1 MKTLSLALVLASL
14 TAVSA
19 HAGFGINDL
28 KDKVDKSHK
37 CDPSDQ
43 GCKNK
48 EHLKAVAKV
57 AAVAVAAKVITDM
70 VVEYNTQKVSDESK
84 VIAEY
89 KEKYKTLPPKPVA
102 SLYTTQTLP
111 GKVVEPGK
119 KVKIQSEIEVVPGSQ
134 QKEALIEERISIFDN
149 EDHSKELKNMTK
161 QVNAQT
167 KRGGRYKNEFSF
179 QLPEG
184 LPQGVYPIKTAL
196 LIDGQS
202 AKTADNDIQLVLQVN
217 PAGQMQVLALAGN

>member
-1 MKTLSLALVLASL
+1 MKIVKIALVIASFA
-14 TAVSA
+14 AVNA
-19 HAGFGINDL
+19 QAGLGLGDL

-48 EHLKAVAKV
+48 EHLKAAAKV
-57 AAVAVAAKVITDM
+57 AAVAVAAKIIADM
-70 VVEYNTQKVSDESK
+70 VVEYQTQKVSDENA

-89 KEKYKTLPPKPVA
+89 KGKYKTLPPKPVA
-102 SLYTTQTLP
+102 SVYTTQTLP

-134 QKEALIEERISIFDN
+134 QKEALIEERISIYDN
-149 EDHSKELKNMTK
+149 EDNTKELKNMTK
-161 QVNAQT
+161 PVNAQT

-196 LIDGQS
+196 LIDGQA
-202 AKTADNDIQLVLQVN
+202 AKTANNDIQLVLHVD
-217 PAGQMQVLALAGN
+217 PAGQMQVLALAD

>member
-1 MKTLSLALVLASL
+1 MKIVKIALVLASFA
-14 TAVSA
+14 AVNA
-19 HAGFGINDL
+19 QAGLGLGDL

-48 EHLKAVAKV
+48 EHLKAAAKV
-57 AAVAVAAKVITDM
+57 AAVAVAAKIIADM
-70 VVEYNTQKVSDESK
+70 VVEYQTQKVSDENK

-102 SLYTTQTLP
+102 SVYTTQTLP

-119 KVKIQSEIEVVPGSQ
+119 KVKIQSEIEVVPGSE
-134 QKEALIEERISIFDN
+134 QKEALIEERISIYDN
-149 EDHSKELKNMTK
+149 EDNTKELKNMTK
-161 QVNAQT
+161 PVNAQT

-196 LIDGQS
+196 LIDGQA
-202 AKTADNDIQLVLQVN
+202 AKTANNDIQLVLHVD
-217 PAGQMQVLALAGN
+217 PAGQMQVLALAD

>member
-1 MKTLSLALVLASL
+1 MKTLSLAILIASL
-14 TAVSA
+14 TTTSA
-19 HAGFGINDL
+19 QAGFGLNDL

-48 EHLKAVAKV
+48 EHLKAAAKV
-57 AAVAVAAKVITDM
+57 AVVVVAAKVIADM
-70 VVEYNTQKVSDESK
+70 VVEYKTQKVSDENK

-111 GKVVEPGK
+111 GKVVAPGK
-119 KVKIQSEIEVVPGSQ
+119 KVQIQSEIEVVPGA
-134 QKEALIEERISIFDN
+134 QKQEALIEERISIFDN

-196 LIDGQS
+196 LIDGQP
-202 AKTADNDIQLVLQVN
+202 AKTSDNDIQLVLNVS
-217 PAGQMQVLALAGN
+217 PAGDMHVLALAN

>member
-1 MKTLSLALVLASL
+1 MKKLSLALALASL

-19 HAGFGINDL
+19 NAGLGLNDI
-28 KDKVDKSHK
+28 KNSIDKSHK

-48 EHLKAVAKV
+48 EHLKAAAKV
-57 AAVAVAAKVITDM
+57 AAVAVAAKVIADM
-70 VVEYNTQKVSDESK
+70 VVEYQTQKVSDESK

-102 SLYTTQTLP
+102 SMYTTQTLP

-149 EDHSKELKNMTK
+149 EDNTKELKNMTK

-184 LPQGVYPIKTAL
+184 LPQGVYPIKTDL
-196 LIDGQS
+196 LIDGQAAKS
-202 AKTADNDIQLVLQVN
+202 ANNDIQLVLQVHSD
-217 PAGQMQVLALAGN
+217 GQMQVLAQAF